1 MPWRQTFGF
10 TVNPATPDE
19 EGAFRLS
26 EINPERY
33 ALEVQNLPEE
43 FYVKSARS
51 GDVDALENGIDL
63 TRGAPAPLQIVVA
76 GTAAAV
82 AGSVKNSDGVAVAEA
97 IVALVPQEG
106 ARQKQPPFYRSS
118 KTDASGNF
126 RLTGLIPGPVL
137 SWVAAVQ
144 QAVGLEPVNYSLG
157 GVVDPRGG
165 LDMIW
170 LVGVLMAGFG
180 VGALVFFGFG
190 GKSRRVHQ
198 LDNYAGGHFLTAEV
212 RYQYSD
218 NFYAGLMHLIGPWYR
233 GAFLWLEGAVRA
245 LVDFLSYGMNW
256 VYRSIQPLLF
266 LLATTVAMLAWAAV

>member
-1 MPWRQTFGF
+1 MIYRSLITEGMPLLFVAAIVGTLGTILSVYKLIHNTFLGQLR
-10 TVNPATPDE
+10 VE
-19 EGAFRLS
+19 H
-26 EINPERY
+26 
-33 ALEVQNLPEE
+33 Q
-43 FYVKSARS
+43 
-51 GDVDALENGIDL
+51 DVGE
-63 TRGAPAPLQIVVA
+63 APL
-76 GTAAAV
+76 
-82 AGSVKNSDGVAVAEA
+82 SM
-97 IVALVPQEG
+97 LVPML
-106 ARQKQPPFYRSS
+106 ALSTLVF
-118 KTDASGNF
+118 
-126 RLTGLIPGPVL
+126 LTGLIPGPVL

-170 LVGVLMAGFG
+170 LVGILMAGFG